1 MADINIQRKH
11 ALGLAKAK
19 QVANKVAHDLE
30 QKYELESSWEG
41 NTLTFS
47 RAGVQG
53 ELSVTKDSMNCE
65 VTLGFLFKAF
75 KGPIQGEMEKNFDKL
90 LKAKA

>member
-1 MADINIQRKH
+1 MADIQIHRKH

-19 QVANKVAHDLE
+19 TVANKVAKDLE
-30 QKYELESSWEG
+30 TKYELESAWEG

-53 ELSVTKDSMNCE
+53 ELSVTKDEMNCE

-75 KGPIQGEMEKNFDKL
+75 KGPIQGEMEKNFDRL